1 MIEDKIWYNLVN
13 TKFKCYYIGYLIR
26 KYQRQSISI
35 NSFLSVIS
43 LSSVSAWVIWEIIP
57 WLWALLIALSNVLIA
72 IKPFLTLDKKIKEL
86 NEKLSVLELI
96 QAEYEKIFFEHF
108 MKYIDDKVAS
118 KKYFDNYD
126 KQIKTLRTS
135 DELLIGRD
143 RKLIRKADKDTDR
156 YIENNYQT
164 KTLSHEK

>member
-1 MIEDKIWYNLVN
+1 MIEDKLWYNLVN

-26 KYQRQSISI
+26 KNQRQSLFI
-35 NSFLSVIS
+35 NSFLAVTSI
-43 LSSVSAWVIWEIIP
+43 SSVSAWVIWEILP

-72 IKPFLTLDKKIKEL
+72 IKPFLTLEKKIKEL

-96 QAEYEKIFFEHF
+96 QAEYEKIFFEHS
-108 MKYIDDKVAS
+108 MKYIDDKIAS
-118 KKYFDNYD
+118 QQYFANYD

-135 DELLIGRD
+135 DDLIIGRD
-143 RKLIRKADKDTDR
+143 KKLIKKADRDTDK

-164 KTLSHEK
+164 KS